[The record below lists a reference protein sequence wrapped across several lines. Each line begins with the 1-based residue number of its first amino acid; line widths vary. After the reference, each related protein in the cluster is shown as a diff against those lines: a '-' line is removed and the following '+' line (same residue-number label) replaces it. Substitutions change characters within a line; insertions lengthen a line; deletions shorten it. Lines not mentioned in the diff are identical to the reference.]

1 MIEVTQVSEYRV
13 RKTEVITEIFGAG
26 RVAGKK
32 MERNGWKAEAK
43 PEEPHLERERSD
55 RVY

>member
-55 RVY
+55 